1 MCYVVLE
8 MPIGVP
14 DDLAAR
20 MAQGETVLFAG
31 AGMSKPRLP
40 GWSEL
45 LERMLAWA
53 GRQQISLAGA
63 EDSIRDLIGR
73 NDSNKLLLAAHQLR
87 ARLGENNFC
96 QFIRQVFRDPQ
107 LQPGPIHRLLP
118 RMGFA
123 AILTTNYDKL
133 IESAFP
139 AATPCHTGRDYP
151 ELAGL
156 MRERGFAIVKVHGD
170 ADRCES
176 IVLGQADYRKAMF
189 ANESFRIF
197 LTGLFTSRTVLFAGC
212 SLSDPDLLLFLE
224 ELKFQLK
231 GHLGTHYALMRT
243 HGMNALERQDFEES
257 YGIRI
262 LGDDARE
269 DHPDIGQFL
278 ADLKAA
284 APPRRAEAPLH
295 GPAPEADVQ
304 DARGLLEA
312 MGQRILDQQPAGGC
326 VYFLGEYKS
335 GAQIRRALTC
345 YATHAPRPAELEALH
360 QSTRTYG
367 VAEGILLARGRI
379 PEETAQAARAR
390 DMQAYGRE
398 EFIDHLANFRPYL
411 AQLRADYEESGI
423 ERYFVPLKIRA
434 DSPSQSR
441 DHNENPAGSRAYSA
455 SKKADQEVRPTK
467 HADARAEIFDR
478 APVDLDTFIDQ
489 WLAAPERNHLSLL
502 GDFGTGKTWFCQRLA
517 WRMAAG
523 AGRVP
528 ISIKLRD
535 YSRAYDI
542 EQVLTDALANRFGV
556 NLAGGYKTIRRLS
569 DEGRLLLIFDGF
581 DEMERRASDYR
592 TALEN
597 FWQIATLI
605 SPRAKILLTCRTAF
619 FRHRTEES
627 EVLERDPGGAQGKSV
642 RVVNRDDVIDLT
654 GKKEFEVAHLNEFDD
669 EQIGQALRKLVPDGW
684 QAALKKIR
692 ALPNIEDL
700 SHRPVLLGM
709 IAQTLSGI
717 ARSEDLNLATLYER
731 YTEDLLRQRVETIP
745 AADRRYF
752 VQELAWEMQNS
763 GRLSIP
769 FSEFPKRVQVH
780 FGVKDDPGRAA
791 FLDRDIRTQSY
802 LVRDEAGNYRFA
814 HRSLMEFFV
823 ARKLAPLLAEG
834 RAPECPLNDA
844 IVTFV
849 YDLLKRDYSYDSR
862 LEDGMV
868 YVPAGQFIYGSE
880 EQANLR
886 VTSVREAF
894 RIDRFPVTNE
904 QFCRFLNECGNRKE
918 GGVEW
923 INLRGAYEKE
933 KCRISERKG
942 RFSVELGYENHPVI
956 YVSWYGAAAY
966 AKWAGKRLPT
976 EQEWEKAARGADGR
990 RYPWGEEFSEHRC
1003 NTADIGSEGTTEA
1016 GKYSEVG
1023 LSPYGAED
1031 MAGNVWEWTD
1041 SQWSE
1046 NEDFRVLRGGS
1057 WQADSDLAVCS
1068 HRYVEQ
1074 PNDGSCDVGFRCA
1087 AGAGYLGSVHRLR
1100 EFDALWEQFTEN
1112 GNR

>member
-1 MCYVVLE
+1 

-73 NDSNKLLLAAHQLR
+73 NKLLLAAHQLR

-96 QFIRQVFRDPQ
+96 RFIREVFRDPQ
-107 LQPGPIHRLLP
+107 LQPSPVHQLLP
-118 RMGFA
+118 GMGFA

-139 AATPCHTGRDYP
+139 AGTPCHTGRDHP
-151 ELAGL
+151 ELSGL

-170 ADRCES
+170 VDRSES

-189 ANESFRIF
+189 ANEPFRIF
-197 LTGLFTSRTVLFAGC
+197 LTGLFFTRTVLFAGC

-284 APPRRAEAPLH
+284 APRRRAEVALH
-295 GPAPEADVQ
+295 GPVPEADVQ

-312 MGQRILDQQPAGGC
+312 MGQRILDQKPAGGC
-326 VYFLGEYKS
+326 VYFLGAYKS
-335 GAQIRRALTC
+335 GAQVRGVVTF
-345 YATHAPRPAELEALH
+345 YVTYAPRAADLESFYQA
-360 QSTRTYG
+360 TRTYG
-367 VAEGILLARGRI
+367 VDEGILLARDRV

-390 DMQAYGRE
+390 GLQVYGRE
-398 EFIDHLANFRPYL
+398 EFIDHLADFRSYL
-411 AQLRADYEESGI
+411 AQLQADYEASEI
-423 ERYFVPLKIRA
+423 ERHFVPLRIREE
-434 DSPSQSR
+434 R
-441 DHNENPAGSRAYSA
+441 AG
-455 SKKADQEVRPTK
+455 DPQP
-467 HADARAEIFDR
+467 D
-478 APVDLDTFIDQ
+478 PVDLDSFIDQ
-489 WLAAPERNHLSLL
+489 WLAAPERTFLSLL
-502 GDFGTGKTWFCQRLA
+502 GDVGTGKTWFCRRLA
-517 WRMAAG
+517 SRMAAVK
-523 AGRVP
+523 GRVP
-528 ISIKLRD
+528 ILIALRD

-542 EQVLTDALANRFGV
+542 EQVLTDALANHFGV
-556 NLAGGYKTIRRLS
+556 ELAGGYKTIRRLS

-605 SPRAKILLTCRTAF
+605 SPRAKILLACRTAF

-642 RVVNRDDVIDLT
+642 RVVNLDDVIDLT
-654 GKKEFEVAHLNEFDD
+654 GKKGFEVAHLNEFDD
-669 EQIGQALRKLVPDGW
+669 EQIEQALRKLAPDGW
-684 QAALKKIR
+684 QAVLERTR

-769 FSEFPKRVQVH
+769 FSEFPERVQVH

-814 HRSLMEFFV
+814 HKSMMEFFV

-834 RAPECPLNDA
+834 KAPECPLTDA
-844 IVTFV
+844 IVSFV
-849 YDLLKRDYSYDSR
+849 YHLLRRDYAYRPR

-868 YVPAGQFIYGSE
+868 SVPAGQFIYGSE
-880 EQANLR
+880 KEANLR
-886 VTSVREAF
+886 VVSVSEAF
-894 RIDRFPVTNE
+894 WIDRFPVTNA
-904 QFCRFLNECGNRKE
+904 QFCRFLNERGNRKE

-923 INLRGAYEKE
+923 INLQAAFQKE

-942 RFSVELGYENHPVI
+942 RFSVERGYENHPVI
-956 YVSWYGAAAY
+956 YVSWYGAGAY
-966 AKWAGKRLPT
+966 AKWAGKRLPS
-976 EQEWEKAARGADGR
+976 EQEWEKAARGMDGR
-990 RYPWGEEFSEHRC
+990 RYPWGEEFSEQRC
-1003 NTADIGSEGTTEA
+1003 NTSESGSQGTTEA
-1016 GKYSEVG
+1016 GKYAEVG

-1031 MAGNVWEWTD
+1031 MTGNVWEWTE
-1041 SQWSE
+1041 SLWSE
-1046 NEDFRVLRGGS
+1046 GSESRVLRGGS
-1057 WQADSDLAVCS
+1057 WSHLRVIAACSYRSLAHPYS
-1068 HRYVEQ
+1068 R
-1074 PNDGSCDVGFRCA
+1074 SCYIGFRCA
-1087 AGAGYLGSVHRLR
+1087 R
-1100 EFDALWEQFTEN
+1100 T
-1112 GNR
+1112 